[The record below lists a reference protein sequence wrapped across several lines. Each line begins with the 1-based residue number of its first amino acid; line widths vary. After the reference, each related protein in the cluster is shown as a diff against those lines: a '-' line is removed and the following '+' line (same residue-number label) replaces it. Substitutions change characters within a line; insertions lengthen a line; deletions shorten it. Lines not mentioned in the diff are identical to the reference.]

1 MYAPGIVAAGPTP
14 DVHASPRHP
23 YTARLLR
30 SRPRL
35 GHLGKRELVRVQ
47 GLTSS
52 PSDRWLMML
61 TSALGTVK
69 PGARIRRRRAFEWPW
84 KLRKRDVGR
93 QFLNEAMVL
102 GLIGGALGIVFRSP
116 APGRRRPDPGMSL
129 F

>member
-1 MYAPGIVAAGPTP
+1 M
-14 DVHASPRHP
+14 
-23 YTARLLR
+23 L
-30 SRPRL
+30 
-35 GHLGKRELVRVQ
+35 
-47 GLTSS
+47 
-52 PSDRWLMML
+52 L